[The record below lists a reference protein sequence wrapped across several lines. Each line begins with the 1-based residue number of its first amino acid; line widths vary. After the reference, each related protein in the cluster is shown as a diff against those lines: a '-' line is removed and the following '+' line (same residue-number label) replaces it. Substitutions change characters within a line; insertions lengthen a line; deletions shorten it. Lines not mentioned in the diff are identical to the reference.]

1 MLSKYERERERERQT
16 ERERERERE
25 SGMYFGVFDCLAVSA
40 YTIWI
45 DTASQVS
52 LVLCI
57 LGAFLIPYVIM
68 MILIGMPLLFMEYS
82 IGQYFGIGSLSV
94 FKKVCP
100 LFQGS

>member
-1 MLSKYERERERERQT
+1 
-16 ERERERERE
+16 
-25 SGMYFGVFDCLAVSA
+25 MYFADVNTFLDGIAVCLNTICIDTESQVFD
-40 YTIWI
+40 
-45 DTASQVS
+45 
-52 LVLCI
+52 VLFV

-68 MILIGMPLLFMEYS
+68 MLLIGMPLLFMEYS